1 MIGTL
6 GGVIFTTSSFM
17 VLTPKNMQRSVA
29 SRWAKHELIA
39 GKPKTQ
45 YIGADLQSFTFEMTL
60 KADYG
65 VRPRLMLEILSRMCE
80 SPLAYPLIIGGRPVG
95 DHNWRV
101 VSVSESYNIV
111 YNFGEVSSATVQV
124 SLEEYV

>member
-6 GGVIFTTSSFM
+6 GGIIFTTSSFM
-17 VLTPKNMQRSVA
+17 VLTPKGFQRSVS
-29 SRWAKHELIA
+29 SRWATHELI
-39 GKPKTQ
+39 GGRPKTQ
-45 YIGADLQSFTFEMTL
+45 YIGPGLQSVSFEMTL

-65 VRPRLMLEILSRMCE
+65 VRPRLMLEILARMCE

-101 VSVSESYNIV
+101 VSVSETYNVV
-111 YNFGEVSSATVQV
+111 YNFGELASATVQV